1 MEKILKVNN
10 ISFNYYTPAIRLP
23 LIRQNKDVC
32 SFSSSEKVDDDLAP
46 TAEEVQG
53 VIEHL
58 PKDEQDAAE
67 LAKSDVRDMASQVI
81 RLVKTGE
88 IKSKEDYREYMGVYA
103 ELGKKVFDK
112 MTPEQKSRSIMLQEK
127 SLEEMHNLKSTA
139 KLTLK
144 NPLLL
149 ELVDVQIEMS
159 QDTLQYCKEHR

>member
-1 MEKILKVNN
+1 MKVNN
-10 ISFNYYTPAIRLP
+10 ISFNYYNPVSRLP
-23 LIRQNKDVC
+23 LMSQNKDVC
-32 SFSSSEKVDDDLAP
+32 SFSASAKANDDLAP

-53 VIEHL
+53 VINHL

-81 RLVKTGE
+81 RLVKKGE

-127 SLEEMHNLKSTA
+127 SIEEMHNLKSIA

-144 NPLLL
+144 DKFLL
-149 ELVDVQIEMS
+149 ELVDVQIAMS
-159 QDTLQYCKEHR
+159 QDTLQYCKEHSK